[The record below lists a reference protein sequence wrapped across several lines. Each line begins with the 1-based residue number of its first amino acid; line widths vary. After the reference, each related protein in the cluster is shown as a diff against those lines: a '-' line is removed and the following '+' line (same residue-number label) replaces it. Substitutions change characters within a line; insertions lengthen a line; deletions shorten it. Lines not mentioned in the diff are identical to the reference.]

1 MLVYKTSKLLVFLLI
16 IASDFILTRE
26 KILVPALSVTDS
38 SASVPDAVYFNGS
51 IITMDPAHPSAE
63 AVALKSD
70 TIMSVGTN
78 EEILDLA
85 IPGGGT
91 KIIDLNGLTML
102 PGFNDSH
109 SHWFSWRQHICSVS
123 NDTTYP
129 SLEEIMEMLSSNGWT
144 SITEL
149 NFGRPDFAPE
159 HLNIA
164 LDLDRRG
171 ELSVRLNGFWGTLDD
186 GSLIHVLADSMRTP
200 GKIYSE
206 RIWARGVKMYVDDP
220 FGTADILSQEET
232 TQLVQLAH
240 SSGWQI
246 AAHAVN
252 ESAVEKI
259 LTAYEEAL
267 GAESNE
273 NYRYRIEH
281 AVKVSDDQLDRM
293 KQKGIIASFQLM
305 GPPDWPD
312 QFTFQTYISNTHPEW
327 CLRWKDFVDAESEG
341 LHITG
346 STDAPFNDTPCDY
359 SPFRVIYQAVARKGY
374 LNRDQADW
382 ELAQRLTIE
391 DCLKLLTADGA
402 YATFE
407 EQKKGSITTGK
418 WADLVIVSDNP
429 LNISVPEELLDI
441 KILLTMVGGQ
451 IEYCDNSLE
460 DLCAQNKTFIV
471 DSAFVT
477 ASKFLESQTPDLAF
491 DNNAGTNWSSG
502 DFAPQWI
509 QIKFPEERKISGV
522 NLLIDQ
528 WPAGETTHQIWGKGD
543 QQDDQFELIYQF
555 RQYTQIDQIL
565 NYTATDSLKPYQY
578 FRITT
583 TESPSWISWKEIEFI
598 YPGTTETVSRH
609 SEIQGTYEL
618 MQNYPNPFNPL
629 TNFVFRIADF
639 GLVSLKIYDLLGNE
653 IATIVNEELEPG
665 QYHFR
670 FSAASIDSP
679 QSHFP
684 LASGVYFYRLKA
696 GRFVSTKKFVLM
708 K

>member
-171 ELSVRLNGFWGTLDD
+171 ELSIRLNGFWGTLDD

-246 AAHAVN
+246 AAHAIN

-259 LTAYEEAL
+259 LTAYEEVL

-273 NYRYRIEH
+273 NYRYRNEH
-281 AVKVSDDQLDRM
+281 AVKVSDDQLERM
-293 KQKGIIASFQLM
+293 KQKGII
-305 GPPDWPD
+305 
-312 QFTFQTYISNTHPEW
+312 
-327 CLRWKDFVDAESEG
+327 
-341 LHITG
+341 
-346 STDAPFNDTPCDY
+346 
-359 SPFRVIYQAVARKGY
+359 
-374 LNRDQADW
+374 
-382 ELAQRLTIE
+382 
-391 DCLKLLTADGA
+391 
-402 YATFE
+402 
-407 EQKKGSITTGK
+407 
-418 WADLVIVSDNP
+418 
-429 LNISVPEELLDI
+429 
-441 KILLTMVGGQ
+441 
-451 IEYCDNSLE
+451 
-460 DLCAQNKTFIV
+460 
-471 DSAFVT
+471 
-477 ASKFLESQTPDLAF
+477 
-491 DNNAGTNWSSG
+491 
-502 DFAPQWI
+502 
-509 QIKFPEERKISGV
+509 
-522 NLLIDQ
+522 
-528 WPAGETTHQIWGKGD
+528 
-543 QQDDQFELIYQF
+543 
-555 RQYTQIDQIL
+555 
-565 NYTATDSLKPYQY
+565 
-578 FRITT
+578 
-583 TESPSWISWKEIEFI
+583 
-598 YPGTTETVSRH
+598 
-609 SEIQGTYEL
+609 
-618 MQNYPNPFNPL
+618 
-629 TNFVFRIADF
+629 
-639 GLVSLKIYDLLGNE
+639 
-653 IATIVNEELEPG
+653 
-665 QYHFR
+665 
-670 FSAASIDSP
+670 
-679 QSHFP
+679 
-684 LASGVYFYRLKA
+684 
-696 GRFVSTKKFVLM
+696 
-708 K
+708 